1 MALAVDLVDVTYDVL
16 RVVRRGLRGQKRFR
30 GAFSSFDAAMAAVR
44 PGALKGY
51 DHDVLSH
58 VSFEMMSQVALQD
71 YPVICWLQ
79 RIVPPGGCVLDAG
92 GHLGTKFRAF
102 RPHLQDKLAFD
113 WWVYDLPAF
122 VRSGEALA
130 KKEGLMSL
138 RFAADIGTVPAAD
151 VFLGSGLLQYLDV
164 PLETLFGRLRA
175 KPRHLLLNKVATRE
189 GPTVFTLENFGTAE
203 VPYQIRSRAEVVAS
217 IEGLGYE
224 IRDEWTIPDLSHA
237 IPGQRE
243 LGASTSRGYYAIAKD
258 SPSEDRP
265 WKEAA
270 HGRAVLRAV

>member
-1 MALAVDLVDVTYDVL
+1 
-16 RVVRRGLRGQKRFR
+16 
-30 GAFSSFDAAMAAVR
+30 MAAVR
-44 PGALKGY
+44 PGVLKGY
-51 DHDVLSH
+51 DHDELSH

-71 YPVICWLQ
+71 YPVIFWLQ
-79 RIVPPGGCVLDAG
+79 RILPPGGRVLDAG

-102 RPHLQDKLAFD
+102 RPYLQDQPDID

-138 RFAADIGTVPAAD
+138 RFVADIGQAPAPH

-164 PLETLFGRLRA
+164 PLAELMGRVKS

-189 GPTVFTLENFGTAE
+189 GPSIFTLENFGQAE
-203 VPYQIRSRAEVVAS
+203 VPYHIRSRADVVAS

-237 IPGQRE
+237 IPGNRQF
-243 LGASTSRGYYAIAKD
+243 GASTSRGYYAIAKD
-258 SPSEDRP
+258 AVTETRL

-270 HGRAVLRAV
+270 DDRPALSAVELQPRSVS